1 MGKYLIQAAGDIKVY
16 SVPLGLISV
25 FLYVGRVQISCG
37 LLPTR
42 FFLNLP
48 IKTITVKKDEI
59 SDSLIGK
66 NNYVI
71 RKDVKLP
78 AAP

>member
-1 MGKYLIQAAGDIKVY
+1 M
-16 SVPLGLISV
+16 VPLGPLSI
-25 FLYVGRVQISCG
+25 FLYVGRVQIPCG

-48 IKTITVKKDEI
+48 IKTITAKKTKKSAI

-66 NNYVI
+66 INYGI
-71 RKDVKLP
+71 RKVIKKYI
-78 AAP
+78 

>member
-1 MGKYLIQAAGDIKVY
+1 M
-16 SVPLGLISV
+16 
-25 FLYVGRVQISCG
+25 FLHVGRVKNSCG

-48 IKTITVKKDEI
+48 IKTITVKNGEI

-66 NNYVI
+66 INYVI
-71 RKDVKLP
+71 RKVIKNYI
-78 AAP
+78 